1 MTATIR
7 AALDS
12 VREPERAPAMQ
23 AYMKSEM
30 PYLGVR
36 YSPLRLALSPI
47 FAELEYSNSQEW
59 RTDVLMIWHAA
70 EFREERYAA
79 IELCSARAARQFQRC
94 RDRLELYEELIV
106 NGAWWDYV
114 DPVAGAL
121 FWPLLRDDRKEMTS
135 AMRGWSRSADI
146 WNRF

>member
-1 MTATIR
+1 MAWT
-7 AALDS
+7 
-12 VREPERAPAMQ
+12 
-23 AYMKSEM
+23 
-30 PYLGVR
+30 G
-36 YSPLRLALSPI
+36 
-47 FAELEYSNSQEW
+47 
-59 RTDVLMIWHAA
+59 
-70 EFREERYAA
+70 
-79 IELCSARAARQFQRC
+79 RAARQFQRC

-135 AMRGWSRSADI
+135 AMRGWSRSADF